1 MALYE
6 PIPHRKYASSQLTLF
21 GMWAFITACGS
32 YLHPDP
38 SGHGT
43 HTQLG
48 LPPCPCVLLFHRP
61 CPGCGL
67 TTSFTALIHGNIR
80 FAFHAHPLGPFLYL
94 GITVW
99 AWLGIYGFIKGQRL
113 DGGGKRFNQVVSAF
127 AIIFFAFGIAR
138 LILTPNYNGP
148 TEARYVAVVR
158 K

>member
-6 PIPHRKYASSQLTLF
+6 PVGDRKLAAPQLTLF
-21 GMWAFITACGS
+21 AVWLFITACGA
-32 YLHPDP
+32 YLRPDP

-67 TTSFTALIHGNIR
+67 TTSFTAFIHGNFR
-80 FAFHAHPLGPFLYL
+80 FAFHAHPLGPFIYL
-94 GITVW
+94 GITFW
-99 AWLGIYGFIKGQRL
+99 ALLGLYGFVRGLRL
-113 DGGGKRFNQVVSAF
+113 DGSGRRFNQVITTF
-127 AIIFFAFGIAR
+127 AIIFFAFGITR
-138 LILTPNYNGP
+138 LVLTPNYNGP
-148 TEARYVAVVR
+148 TEASYVAALG